1 MKTKNT
7 TSIAFTAEQL
17 EQLSAAL
24 NSRWCECCN
33 KSNTYGD
40 EQAIREGNKDYFELL
55 CDTIAG
61 LQIKVWDAQ
70 KRLNK

>member
-24 NSRWCECCN
+24 NSRWCACCE
-33 KSNTYGD
+33 KSVTFGD
-40 EQAIREGNKDYFELL
+40 EQAIREGRKDYFEML
-55 CDTIAG
+55 CDTIAD
-61 LQIKVWDAQ
+61 LQMKVWDAQ